1 MRRLT
6 GGEVRATR
14 PTEGNGKLGKRA
26 VGDAGPYAPYET
38 SIGRDDVGSELS
50 AASGRSSEVSEWP
63 RSKFPASAVRQ
74 HRNFGHRNR
83 IIGPYGSAT
92 RGAMGGRPQ
101 GSPLRKRYKG
111 CGKTGRRGRP
121 PLRILCN
128 TNFCNKKG
136 MPVKASLLSFY
147 AGAIALARVCAYSIS
162 RRFDCLASWV
172 TLGRISSRTPL
183 SYLALILAVSM
194 PATLKLRL

>member
-1 MRRLT
+1 MR
-6 GGEVRATR
+6 A
-14 PTEGNGKLGKRA
+14 
-26 VGDAGPYAPYET
+26 
-38 SIGRDDVGSELS
+38 DVGSELS
-50 AASGRSSEVSEWP
+50 TAGGRSSEVSEWP

-83 IIGPYGSAT
+83 IIGPYGEVID
-92 RGAMGGRPQ
+92 GA
-101 GSPLRKRYKG
+101 G
-111 CGKTGRRGRP
+111 CGRTEASAPTNSLQYKFLQQKRDAGEGI
-121 PLRILCN
+121 PLN
-128 TNFCNKKG
+128 
-136 MPVKASLLSFY
+136 FY

-183 SYLALILAVSM
+183 SYLALMLAVSM